1 MPQESAHQ
9 PVHLEHQHVENT
21 QTSLR
26 EAFYFRLFAGALCV
40 AALTFGLLNL
50 WDVIHV

>member
-1 MPQESAHQ
+1 MPAD
-9 PVHLEHQHVENT
+9 HLKHEHLDTAQINR
-21 QTSLR
+21 R

>member
-1 MPQESAHQ
+1 MPTQ
-9 PVHLEHQHVENT
+9 PEHLEHRHVEDA
-21 QTSLR
+21 QTNAR

-50 WDVIHV
+50 WDVIDV